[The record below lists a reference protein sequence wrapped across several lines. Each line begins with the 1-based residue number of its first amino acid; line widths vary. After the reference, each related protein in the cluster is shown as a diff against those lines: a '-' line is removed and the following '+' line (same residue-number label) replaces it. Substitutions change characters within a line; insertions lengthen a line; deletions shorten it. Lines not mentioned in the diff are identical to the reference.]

1 MGYLLLEELAKLDV
15 IEAEDYET
23 AVEEIYRLGWT
34 DGLPVILP
42 TPRLVQRILDYLG
55 RDPQQVIGIIP
66 PYQGAATVEKIAVN
80 CVMAGCLPEYV
91 PVVLAALRAML
102 TVFRPPLTALL
113 LSSS

>member
-42 TPRLVQRILDYLG
+42 TPRLVQRILDYLC
-55 RDPQQVIGIIP
+55 RDPQQLSGSYRRI
-66 PYQGAATVEKIAVN
+66 
-80 CVMAGCLPEYV
+80 
-91 PVVLAALRAML
+91 RA
-102 TVFRPPLTALL
+102 
-113 LSSS
+113 